1 MSHFERIRILLAERE
16 PTTRAALRRLL
27 EDDGMVVCAETGDAD
42 ATIGAALRER
52 PDVCLLATPLAGDE
66 VDAISEITAAL
77 PQTVVIVL
85 AGAAD
90 HDRLVSVILAG
101 ARGFLLKDMNPERL
115 PHAISGALEGEAAI
129 PRRLVWELLGEFR
142 RRRGDR
148 TVMAP
153 SGAAKLTQR
162 EWEVLELLAEG
173 RPAAEIAR
181 RLSLSPITV
190 RRHISAATTKLG
202 VSSRNEAIELVIGS
216 S

>member
-1 MSHFERIRILLAERE
+1 MTERRRISVLLVERE
-16 PTTRAALRRLL
+16 PTTRAELRRLL
-27 EDDGMVVCAETGDAD
+27 EDDEMMVCAETGDAE
-42 ATIGAALRER
+42 ATIETALRER
-52 PDVCLLATPLAGDE
+52 PDVCLLATSLAGDE
-66 VDAISEITAAL
+66 TGAIAEITATL

-85 AGAAD
+85 AGAAER
-90 HDRLVSVILAG
+90 DRLVSAIHAG

-115 PHAISGALEGEAAI
+115 PHAIRGALEGEPAI
-129 PRRLVWELLGEFR
+129 PRRLVWELLGEF

>member
-1 MSHFERIRILLAERE
+1 MTERRRISVLLVERE
-16 PTTRAALRRLL
+16 PTTRAELRRLL
-27 EDDGMVVCAETGDAD
+27 EDDEMIVCAETGDAE
-42 ATIGAALRER
+42 ATIGTALRER
-52 PDVCLLATPLAGDE
+52 PDVCLLAMSLAGDE
-66 VDAISEITAAL
+66 TGAIAEIAAAL

-85 AGAAD
+85 AGAAER
-90 HDRLVSVILAG
+90 DRLVSAIHAG

-115 PHAISGALEGEAAI
+115 PHAIRGALEGEPAI
-129 PRRLVWELLGEFR
+129 PRRLVWELLGEF

-190 RRHISAATTKLG
+190 RRHISAAVTKLG
-202 VSSRNEAIELVIGS
+202 VSSRNEAIELVLRS